1 MFQLVLERLIFY
13 HIIHVVTCEVTC
25 RMFSVDVCWK
35 WTSHKSTT
43 SLFAKIIQ
51 LMLKKILR
59 MCDDVSFLNHATRL
73 ITKNSWLEIGVF
85 CALNIKFSIL
95 EVML

>member
-1 MFQLVLERLIFY
+1 MFQLVLERLVFY
-13 HIIHVVTCEVTC
+13 HIIHVVMYEVTW

-43 SLFAKIIQ
+43 SVFAKIIQ
-51 LMLKKILR
+51 LMQKKILG

-73 ITKNSWLEIGVF
+73 IKNSLLEFGVV
-85 CALNIKFSIL
+85 CA
-95 EVML
+95 